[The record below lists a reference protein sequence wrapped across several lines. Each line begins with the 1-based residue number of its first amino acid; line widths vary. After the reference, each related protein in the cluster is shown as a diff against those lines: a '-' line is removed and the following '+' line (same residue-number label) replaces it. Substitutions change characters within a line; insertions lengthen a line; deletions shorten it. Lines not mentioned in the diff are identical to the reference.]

1 MINSEDVYFLTPLG
15 QSEFAATGTSL
26 SRSELE
32 LLVLIDGKAAVSQV
46 QASAGHLAPSEVI
59 EVLDKLLRSEH
70 IALQEFDVGDLFDA
84 SAPGEWKGEMPSDST
99 IARGVSTLQ
108 QDGYIV
114 RIVRRPPSETKPA
127 RDKKLTVMVVEDE
140 QQLAQNMRKVL
151 GFAGFVARVAA
162 NREQI
167 VAAFRQPPLPDL
179 VLLDVMLPDTD
190 GFNVLARMRQHPL
203 LGKVPV
209 IMVTGTATREAV
221 LKGLLG
227 GANGYITKPFQ
238 IDVLL
243 KAVKTVL
250 GIEASDQEAVPGSI
264 LNAAESA
271 LPGAE
276 AIPAAHPAATPVAPA
291 SPSTPQ
297 GSSRL
302 AQLKQLA
309 QAKQTQQQKPDAQPE
324 IDARVS
330 RAVEKAY
337 RYLKEFTDQLNILKP
352 AYPKEYAIVGMPN
365 FDGLIWD
372 QGKIDLLTRE
382 STPTTKLFDRF
393 TLEFRLSAGRQ
404 LRVVR
409 DSPEHEKLKQM
420 LLDNNIAYS
429 SNEERNERGKVARA
443 SFVIP
448 CEVKAV
454 LQLAGNFKTGKLLL
468 RTRNVERF
476 GLMEYVVAPE
486 AITDES
492 LDELTGFILGES
504 TRIGPLLVINA

>member
-1 MINSEDVYFLTPLG
+1 
-15 QSEFAATGTSL
+15 
-26 SRSELE
+26 
-32 LLVLIDGKAAVSQV
+32 
-46 QASAGHLAPSEVI
+46 
-59 EVLDKLLRSEH
+59 
-70 IALQEFDVGDLFDA
+70 
-84 SAPGEWKGEMPSDST
+84 
-99 IARGVSTLQ
+99 
-108 QDGYIV
+108 
-114 RIVRRPPSETKPA
+114 
-127 RDKKLTVMVVEDE
+127 
-140 QQLAQNMRKVL
+140 MRKVL

-167 VAAFRQPPLPDL
+167 VAALRQPPLPDL

>member
-1 MINSEDVYFLTPLG
+1 MINSEDVYFLTHLG
-15 QSEFAATGTSL
+15 QSELAAAGTSL

-32 LLVLIDGKAAVSQV
+32 LLVLIDGKATVNQV

-59 EVLDKLLRSEH
+59 KVLDKLLRSEH
-70 IALQEFDVGDLFDA
+70 IALQEFDWGDFF
-84 SAPGEWKGEMPSDST
+84 SAGAAPEWKGEMPSDRA
-99 IARGVSTLQ
+99 IAHGVSTLQ
-108 QDGYIV
+108 QDGYTV
-114 RIVRRPPSETKPA
+114 RIARRPPSESKLA

-140 QQLAQNMRKVL
+140 QQLAENMRKVL
-151 GFAGFVARVAA
+151 SFAGFVARVAA

-167 VAAFRQPPLPDL
+167 VAGFRQPPLPDL

-190 GFNVLARMRQHPL
+190 GFNVLASMRKHPVL
-203 LGKVPV
+203 REVPV

-221 LKGLLG
+221 LKGLLN

-238 IDVLL
+238 IAVLV

-250 GIEASDQEAVPGSI
+250 GIEASDQEAVLES
-264 LNAAESA
+264 NFSAAESA
-271 LPGAE
+271 RPVRE
-276 AIPAAHPAATPVAPA
+276 AIPAAHAAPTGSAAPPAPA
-291 SPSTPQ
+291 
-297 GSSRL
+297 GSRRL

-309 QAKQTQQQKPDAQPE
+309 QEKQAEQQKPDPQPE

-337 RYLKEFTDQLNILKP
+337 RYLKEFTDQLDIVKP
-352 AYPKEYAIVGMPN
+352 AYPREYAIVGIPN

-372 QGKIDLLTRE
+372 QGKIDLRTRE
-382 STPTTKLFDRF
+382 STPTTKLFDQF
-393 TLEFRLSAGRQ
+393 TLEFRLSASKQ

-420 LLDNNIAYS
+420 LLDNKIAFS
-429 SNEERNERGKVARA
+429 SNEERNERGLPVRA

-448 CEVKAV
+448 CEVNAS

-468 RTRNVERF
+468 RTHNIERF
-476 GLMEYVVAPE
+476 GLLEHVVAPE

-504 TRIGPLLVINA
+504 TRIGPLLLKNA